1 MGQKVLIIL
10 LIAVVKMETITLII
24 AVASLV
30 VMVATL
36 VFMVKNSKGYLRS
49 KLRKKEERYERLN
62 GITHINPFSSRA
74 GVVKNKHFEER
85 DKLEKEIEDLK
96 DRL

>member
-1 MGQKVLIIL
+1 
-10 LIAVVKMETITLII
+10 METNTLTLII

-36 VFMVKNSKGYLRS
+36 VFMVKNSKGYLRR
-49 KLRKKEERYERLN
+49 KLRKTEERYERLN
-62 GITHINPFSSRA
+62 GITQISPFSPMA
-74 GVVKNKHFEER
+74 GMVKNKHFEER

>member
-1 MGQKVLIIL
+1 MGQNILIMLMTI
-10 LIAVVKMETITLII
+10 VKMETITLII

-36 VFMVKNSKGYLRS
+36 VFMVKNSKWYLRR
-49 KLRKKEERYERLN
+49 KLKKKEERYEMLN
-62 GITHINPFSSRA
+62 GITHISPFSSLA
-74 GVVKNKHFEER
+74 CIVKNKHFEER
-85 DKLEKEIEDLK
+85 DKHEKEIEDLK